1 MRVGGSFTYPPTQSP
16 SHDSL
21 LLIAGGVG
29 INPHLS
35 ILSWLSQNPDRR
47 KHLNHVQLLY
57 ASKWPELAFCDRLE
71 VMKSFLDSQLYLTDA
86 TDEVKLPLNVH
97 RRRIEDY
104 EVVGHVQVM
113 AKPLVYIC
121 GPTQMT
127 DHLEELLSRSREQGG
142 AGLDKDRIQLEKW
155 W

>member
-1 MRVGGSFTYPPTQSP
+1 M
-16 SHDSL
+16 HDSL

-35 ILSWLSQNPDRR
+35 ILSWLSQDPARR
-47 KHLNHVQLLY
+47 KHLESVTLLY
-57 ASKWPELAFCDRLE
+57 ASKWPELAFCDRLQAME
-71 VMKSFLDSQLYLTDA
+71 GFLNSQLYLTDA
-86 TDEVKLPLNVH
+86 TDQVKLPSDVH
-97 RRRIEDY
+97 RRRIEDQD
-104 EVVGHVQVM
+104 VVGHVQGM

-127 DHLEELLSRSREQGG
+127 DHLEELLSRPREQGG
-142 AGLDKDRIQLEKW
+142 AGLKKEQIQLEKW